1 MDQKYRPSKQQLI
14 IEEQKKLFK
23 NRKVVQLNKF
33 IKGDVSAFSVNDL
46 KIFKLII
53 SKVDSKDSLFKD
65 FYEITTDEIK
75 SLNINEKHLYNETRK
90 TLKRLANIYITFD
103 EGDSVREVGLIRN
116 DFKFEKYTKKI
127 LINFNNDMGEYLI
140 NLKKNF
146 FMYDL
151 IDIVN
156 FKFKHTIKF
165 YEYIKSQ
172 SLNVIKLKIETIK
185 EILDLKNKYS
195 RYTNFRTDVLEVIL
209 EEINESSNT
218 LYISY
223 TEERIASKV
232 EYIIFHVK
240 RIKSDLLLE
249 TNSLDDKNKYSYLI
263 GKECEYLNKFH
274 TLEHVDL
281 ENNVIVLK
289 ELLSSNYT
297 NIVKD
302 DEIGLKE
309 LLKTLF
315 KEQFL
320 EENEVKVEMDE
331 VQRLLS
337 IKDFKKFKD
346 QVIKQYI
353 GKSLGNNMPGFEAN
367 VIISVQEVTGY
378 LVNTLNGNVITKE
391 ESLVIWKYL
400 YKNKNLIG
408 KIEIENPVKDY
419 INKIIHI
426 YKNNLNGDRE
436 LFKYIIV
443 DIKEENIDNNPK
455 YRLYIQ
461 DIQDPLQEIE
471 KSKSLL
477 TIEQLKLFIE
487 ENSKVD
493 N

>member
-1 MDQKYRPSKQQLI
+1 MAQKNRPSKQQLI

-53 SKVDSKDSLFKD
+53 SKVDSKETLFKD

-75 SLNINEKHLYNETRK
+75 ALNINEKHLYEETRK

-127 LINFNNDMGEYLI
+127 LINFNDDMGEYLI

-172 SLNVIKLKIETIK
+172 SLNVIKLKVTTLK
-185 EILDLKNKYS
+185 EILDLTNKYS

-209 EEINESSNT
+209 EEINECSNT

-223 TEERIASKV
+223 TEERVASKV

-240 RIKSDLLLE
+240 RINSEILLE
-249 TNSLDDKNKYSYLI
+249 SNSKDYKNKYSYLV
-263 GKECEYLNKFH
+263 GKECEYLNKFY
-274 TLEHVDL
+274 TLEKVDL
-281 ENNVIVLK
+281 ENNIVVLK
-289 ELLSSNYT
+289 EVLSNNYT

-302 DEIGLKE
+302 SEEGIIEILKKLYKNDFKIVSVEDQDEI
-309 LLKTLF
+309 
-315 KEQFL
+315 
-320 EENEVKVEMDE
+320 
-331 VQRLLS
+331 QRLLS
-337 IKDFKKFKD
+337 IKDFKKFKE

-353 GKSLGNNMPGFEAN
+353 GKELGNNMPGFESD
-367 VIISVQEVTGY
+367 VIIAVQEGTGY
-378 LVNTLNGNVITKE
+378 LINTVDNKVITKE
-391 ESLVIWKYL
+391 ESLVIWKHL
-400 YKNKNLIG
+400 YKNKNLVG
-408 KIEIENPVKDY
+408 KIIVEDPIKEFLNKVIY
-419 INKIIHI
+419 IF
-426 YKNNLNGDRE
+426 KNNEQGNRE
-436 LFKYIIV
+436 LFKYMV
-443 DIKEENIDNNPK
+443 SEIKEEIDNDVPK
-455 YRLYIQ
+455 YRLFIQ
-461 DIQDPLQEIE
+461 NIQDPLQEVE
-471 KSKSLL
+471 KSKTLL
-477 TIEQLKLFIE
+477 TLEQLKVFIN
-487 ENSKVD
+487 ENSKTE

>member
-1 MDQKYRPSKQQLI
+1 MLVDKKIKPTKQQLFN
-14 IEEQKKLFK
+14 EEQKKLLK

-53 SKVDSKDSLFKD
+53 SKVDSKESLFRD

-75 SLNINEKHLYNETRK
+75 ALNINEKHLYSETRK

-103 EGDSVREVGLIRN
+103 EGESIREVGLIRN
-116 DFKFEKYTKKI
+116 DFKFEKYTKKV
-127 LINFNNDMGEYLI
+127 LINFNKDMDEYLI

-185 EILDLKNKYS
+185 GILDLKNKYS

-223 TEERIASKV
+223 TEERVGAKV

-249 TNSLDDKNKYSYLI
+249 NNTNRNKYSYLI
-263 GKECEYLNKFH
+263 GKECEYLDKFYI
-274 TLEHVDL
+274 LDNVDTDK
-281 ENNVIVLK
+281 NTIILK
-289 ELLSSNYT
+289 EALTNNFT

-302 DEIGLKE
+302 NEIGVDETLKA
-309 LLKTLF
+309 LF
-315 KEQFL
+315 KTEFIESSPMNDEQ
-320 EENEVKVEMDE
+320 DE
-331 VQRLLS
+331 VQRLLTV
-337 IKDFKKFKD
+337 KDFKKFKE
-346 QVIKQYI
+346 QVIKQYA
-353 GKSLGNNMPGFEAN
+353 GKNLGNNLPGFDEDDM
-367 VIISVQEVTGY
+367 ISVQEETGY
-378 LVNTLNGNVITKE
+378 LINCTTGKAIKKE
-391 ESLVIWKYL
+391 ESLLIWRFL
-400 YKNKNLIG
+400 YKNRDLVGKTKNLV
-408 KIEIENPVKDY
+408 EDY
-419 INKIIHI
+419 INKIFFI
-426 YKNNLNGDRE
+426 YKKNEFGDRE
-436 LFKYIIV
+436 LFKYMV
-443 DIKEENIDNNPK
+443 ADIKEEEDENNNIK
-455 YRLYIQ
+455 YRLFIQ
-461 DIQDPLQEIE
+461 NLNDPLQEIE

-477 TIEQLKLFIE
+477 TIEQLKIYIE
-487 ENSKVD
+487 ENSKID

>member
-1 MDQKYRPSKQQLI
+1 MSQKNMSSKQQLI

-53 SKVDSKDSLFKD
+53 SKVDSKESLFKD

-75 SLNINEKHLYNETRK
+75 ALNINEKHLYSETRK

-103 EGDSVREVGLIRN
+103 EGDSIREVGLIRN

-127 LINFNNDMGEYLI
+127 LINFNDDMGEYLI

-185 EILDLKNKYS
+185 EILDLRNKYS

-223 TEERIASKV
+223 SEERIASKV

-240 RIKSDLLLE
+240 RIKNDLLLDN
-249 TNSLDDKNKYSYLI
+249 TNDKTRYSYLI

-274 TLEHVDL
+274 ILERVDL
-281 ENNVIVLK
+281 DNNLIVLK
-289 ELLSSNYT
+289 EISIDNYT
-297 NIVKD
+297 NIIKD
-302 DEIGLKE
+302 NKAGVED
-309 LLKTLF
+309 LLKVLF
-315 KEQFL
+315 KE
-320 EENEVKVEMDE
+320 EYMAVDEDDNELDE
-331 VQRLLS
+331 IQRLLS

-346 QVIKQYI
+346 QVIVQYK
-353 GKSLGNNMPGFEAN
+353 GKKLANQLPGFEEE
-367 VIISVQEVTGY
+367 IISIQEDTGY
-378 LVNTLNGNVITKE
+378 LIVASSGNIITKE

-400 YKNKNLIG
+400 YKNKHLVG
-408 KIEIENPVKDY
+408 KIIEEDPIKDFKNKILH
-419 INKIIHI
+419 INK
-426 YKNNLNGDRE
+426 NTVFGDKEVR
-436 LFKYIIV
+436 KYIIS
-443 DIKEENIDNNPK
+443 DIKEELDEKEEIK
-455 YRLYIQ
+455 YRLYIH
-461 DIQDPLQEIE
+461 DLEDPLQEVE

-477 TIEQLKLFIE
+477 TIEQLNMFIR
-487 ENSKVD
+487 ENSKE

>member
-1 MDQKYRPSKQQLI
+1 MSQKNMSSKQQLI

-53 SKVDSKDSLFKD
+53 SKVDSKESLFKD

-75 SLNINEKHLYNETRK
+75 ALNINEKHLYSETRK

-103 EGDSVREVGLIRN
+103 EGDSIREVGLIRN
-116 DFKFEKYTKKI
+116 DFRFEKYTKKI
-127 LINFNNDMGEYLI
+127 LINFNDDMGEYLI

-185 EILDLKNKYS
+185 EILDLRNKYS

-223 TEERIASKV
+223 SEERIASKV

-240 RIKSDLLLE
+240 RIKNDLLLE
-249 TNSLDDKNKYSYLI
+249 NTNAKTKYSYLI

-274 TLEHVDL
+274 ILERVDL
-281 ENNVIVLK
+281 DNNLIVLK
-289 ELLSSNYT
+289 EVSIDNYT
-297 NIVKD
+297 NIIKD
-302 DEIGLKE
+302 NKSGVED
-309 LLKTLF
+309 LLKILF
-315 KEQFL
+315 KEEYRAID
-320 EENEVKVEMDE
+320 EEDNEPDE
-331 VQRLLS
+331 IQRLLS

-346 QVIKQYI
+346 QVIVQYK
-353 GKSLGNNMPGFEAN
+353 GKKLANQLPGFEEE
-367 VIISVQEVTGY
+367 IISIQEDTGY
-378 LVNTLNGNVITKE
+378 LIVESSGNIITKE
-391 ESLVIWKYL
+391 ESLIIWKYL
-400 YKNKNLIG
+400 YKNKQLVG
-408 KIEIENPVKDY
+408 KIIEEDPIKDFKNKILH
-419 INKIIHI
+419 INK
-426 YKNNLNGDRE
+426 NTVFGDNEVR
-436 LFKYIIV
+436 KYIIS
-443 DIKEENIDNNPK
+443 DIKEELDEKEEIK
-455 YRLYIQ
+455 YRLYIH
-461 DIQDPLQEIE
+461 DLEDPLQEVE

-477 TIEQLKLFIE
+477 TIEQLNKFIM
-487 ENSKVD
+487 ENSKE

>member
-1 MDQKYRPSKQQLI
+1 MAQKNRPSKQQLI

-53 SKVDSKDSLFKD
+53 SKVDSKETLFKD

-75 SLNINEKHLYNETRK
+75 ALNINEKHLYEETRK

-127 LINFNNDMGEYLI
+127 LINFNDDMGEYLI

-172 SLNVIKLKIETIK
+172 SLNVIKLKVDTLK
-185 EILDLKNKYS
+185 EILDLTNKYS

-209 EEINESSNT
+209 EEINECSNT

-223 TEERIASKV
+223 TEERVASKV

-240 RIKSDLLLE
+240 RINSDILLE
-249 TNSLDDKNKYSYLI
+249 SNSKDYKNKYSYLV
-263 GKECEYLNKFH
+263 GKECEYLNKFY
-274 TLEHVDL
+274 TLEKVDL
-281 ENNVIVLK
+281 ENNIVVLK
-289 ELLSSNYT
+289 EVLSDNYT

-302 DEIGLKE
+302 SEEGIIEILKKLYKNDFKTVSVEDQDEI
-309 LLKTLF
+309 
-315 KEQFL
+315 
-320 EENEVKVEMDE
+320 
-331 VQRLLS
+331 QRLLS
-337 IKDFKKFKD
+337 IKDFKKFKE

-353 GKSLGNNMPGFEAN
+353 GKELGNNMPGFESD
-367 VIISVQEVTGY
+367 VIISIQEGTGY
-378 LVNTLNGNVITKE
+378 LVNTSDNKVITKE
-391 ESLVIWKYL
+391 ESLVIWKHL
-400 YKNKNLIG
+400 YKNKNLVG
-408 KIEIENPVKDY
+408 KITVEDPTKEFLNKVIY
-419 INKIIHI
+419 IF
-426 YKNNLNGDRE
+426 KNNEQGNRE
-436 LFKYIIV
+436 LFKYMV
-443 DIKEENIDNNPK
+443 SEIKEEMDNDVTK
-455 YRLYIQ
+455 YRLFIQ
-461 DIQDPLQEIE
+461 NIQDPLQEVE
-471 KSKSLL
+471 KSKTLL
-477 TIEQLKLFIE
+477 TLEQLKVFID
-487 ENSKVD
+487 ENSKTE

>member
-1 MDQKYRPSKQQLI
+1 MSQKNKPTKQQLI

-33 IKGDVSAFSVNDL
+33 IKGDVSAFTVNDL

-53 SKVDSKDSLFKD
+53 SKVDSKETLFRD

-75 SLNINEKHLYNETRK
+75 ALNINEKHLYNETRK
-90 TLKRLANIYITFD
+90 SLKRLANIYITFD
-103 EGDSVREVGLIRN
+103 EGDAIREVGLIRN

-172 SLNVIKLKIETIK
+172 SLNVIKLKIDTIK
-185 EILDLKNKYS
+185 DILDLQNKYS

-240 RIKSDLLLE
+240 RIKNDLLLE
-249 TNSLDDKNKYSYLI
+249 DTAKDNKFVYLI

-274 TLEHVDL
+274 ILEKIDL
-281 ENNVIVLK
+281 DNNLIVLK
-289 ELLSSNYT
+289 ELYADNYT

-302 DEIGLKE
+302 NQMGVEQTLKSLFKKDFIEKDEEIETDEI
-309 LLKTLF
+309 
-315 KEQFL
+315 
-320 EENEVKVEMDE
+320 
-331 VQRLLS
+331 QRLLS
-337 IKDFKKFKD
+337 IKDFKRFKD
-346 QVIKQYI
+346 QVIKQYG
-353 GKSLGNNMPGFEAN
+353 GKKLVNNIPGFESDE
-367 VIISVQEVTGY
+367 IIAIEEETGY
-378 LVNTLNGNVITKE
+378 LVNNSTNIILTKE
-391 ESLVIWKYL
+391 ESLIVWKYL

-408 KIEIENPVKDY
+408 KIEIEDPIKQF
-419 INKIIHI
+419 INKIIYI
-426 YKNNLNGDRE
+426 YKTNGNGERNI
-436 LFKYIIV
+436 FKYIV
-443 DIKEENIDNNPK
+443 SDIKEEDDDGIIK

-471 KSKSLL
+471 KSKTLL
-477 TIEQLKLFIE
+477 SIEQLKVFIE
-487 ENSKVD
+487 ENSK

>member
-1 MDQKYRPSKQQLI
+1 MAQKNRPSKQQLI

-53 SKVDSKDSLFKD
+53 SKVDSRETLFKD

-75 SLNINEKHLYNETRK
+75 ALNINEKHLYEETRK

-127 LINFNNDMGEYLI
+127 LINFNDDMGEYLI

-185 EILDLKNKYS
+185 EILDLRNKYS

-223 TEERIASKV
+223 SEERIASKV

-240 RIKSDLLLE
+240 RIKNDLLLE
-249 TNSLDDKNKYSYLI
+249 NTNDKTKYSYLI

-274 TLEHVDL
+274 ILERVDL
-281 ENNVIVLK
+281 DNNLIVLK
-289 ELLSSNYT
+289 EVSIDNYT
-297 NIVKD
+297 NIIKD
-302 DEIGLKE
+302 NKSGVED
-309 LLKTLF
+309 LLKILF
-315 KEQFL
+315 KEEYRAID
-320 EENEVKVEMDE
+320 EEDNELDE
-331 VQRLLS
+331 IQRLLS

-346 QVIKQYI
+346 QVIVQYK
-353 GKSLGNNMPGFEAN
+353 GKKLANQLPGFEEE
-367 VIISVQEVTGY
+367 IISIQEDTGY
-378 LVNTLNGNVITKE
+378 LIVESSGNIITKE
-391 ESLVIWKYL
+391 ESLIIWKYL
-400 YKNKNLIG
+400 YKNKQLVG
-408 KIEIENPVKDY
+408 KIIEEDPIKDFKNKILH
-419 INKIIHI
+419 INK
-426 YKNNLNGDRE
+426 NTVFGDNEVR
-436 LFKYIIV
+436 KYIIS
-443 DIKEENIDNNPK
+443 DIKEELDENDKNK

-461 DIQDPLQEIE
+461 DLEDPLQEVE

-477 TIEQLKLFIE
+477 TIEQLNMFIR
-487 ENSKVD
+487 ENSKE

>member
-1 MDQKYRPSKQQLI
+1 MAQKNMNSKQQLI

-53 SKVDSKDSLFKD
+53 SKVDSKESLFKD

-75 SLNINEKHLYNETRK
+75 ALNINEKHLYSETRK

-103 EGDSVREVGLIRN
+103 EGDSIREVGLIRN

-127 LINFNNDMGEYLI
+127 LINFNDDMGEYLI

-185 EILDLKNKYS
+185 EILDLRNKYS

-223 TEERIASKV
+223 SEERIASKV

-240 RIKSDLLLE
+240 RIKNDLLLE
-249 TNSLDDKNKYSYLI
+249 NTNNKTKYSYLI

-274 TLEHVDL
+274 ILERVDL
-281 ENNVIVLK
+281 DNNLIVLK
-289 ELLSSNYT
+289 EVSIDNYT
-297 NIVKD
+297 NIIKD
-302 DEIGLKE
+302 NKSGVED
-309 LLKTLF
+309 LLKVLF
-315 KEQFL
+315 KEEYRIID
-320 EENEVKVEMDE
+320 EEDNEPDE
-331 VQRLLS
+331 IQRLLS

-346 QVIKQYI
+346 QVIVQYK
-353 GKSLGNNMPGFEAN
+353 GKKLANQLPGFEEE
-367 VIISVQEVTGY
+367 IISIQEDTGY
-378 LVNTLNGNVITKE
+378 LIVASSGNIITKE

-400 YKNKNLIG
+400 YKNKDLVG
-408 KIEIENPVKDY
+408 KIIEEDPIKDFKNKILH
-419 INKIIHI
+419 INK
-426 YKNNLNGDRE
+426 NTVFGDKEVR
-436 LFKYIIV
+436 KYIIS
-443 DIKEENIDNNPK
+443 DIKEELDENDKIK

-461 DIQDPLQEIE
+461 DLEDPLQDVE

-477 TIEQLKLFIE
+477 TIEQLNMFIR
-487 ENSKVD
+487 ENSKE

>member
-1 MDQKYRPSKQQLI
+1 MAKNRPTKQQMI

-53 SKVDSKDSLFKD
+53 SKVDSKDNLFKD

-75 SLNINEKHLYNETRK
+75 ALNINEKHLYDETRK

-116 DFKFEKYTKKI
+116 DFRFEKYTKKI
-127 LINFNNDMGEYLI
+127 LINFNDDMGEYLI

-172 SLNVIKLKIETIK
+172 SLNVIKLKVETLK
-185 EILDLKNKYS
+185 DILDLTNKYS

-240 RIKSDLLLE
+240 RINSEILLE
-249 TNSLDDKNKYSYLI
+249 SNLKSNNKFSDLI
-263 GKECEYLNKFH
+263 GKECEYLNKYH
-274 TLEHVDL
+274 ILEKVDI

-289 ELLSSNYT
+289 EILTQNIT

-302 DEIGLKE
+302 NEEGLEIMLKNLFKTEFTVTSDKELDEI
-309 LLKTLF
+309 
-315 KEQFL
+315 
-320 EENEVKVEMDE
+320 
-331 VQRLLS
+331 QRLLT
-337 IKDFKKFKD
+337 IKDFKKFKE
-346 QVIKQYI
+346 QVIKQYAGKAI
-353 GKSLGNNMPGFEAN
+353 GNYMPGFEPE
-367 VIISVQEVTGY
+367 VVISVQEETGY
-378 LVNTLNGNVITKE
+378 LVDTLNDKVITKE
-391 ESLVIWKYL
+391 ESLVIWKHL

-408 KIEIENPVKDY
+408 KIIVENPIESF
-419 INKIIHI
+419 INKIIYI
-426 YKNNLNGDRE
+426 YKNGEAGRE
-436 LFKYIIV
+436 LFKYMV
-443 DIKEENIDNNPK
+443 SDIKEEIDNDIIK

-461 DIQDPLQEIE
+461 NIQDPLQEVE
-471 KSKSLL
+471 KSKTLL
-477 TIEQLKLFIE
+477 TLEQLKVFIE
-487 ENSKVD
+487 ENSKTI
-493 N
+493 

>member
-1 MDQKYRPSKQQLI
+1 MSQKNMSSKQQLI

-53 SKVDSKDSLFKD
+53 SKVDSKESLFKD

-75 SLNINEKHLYNETRK
+75 ALNINEKHLYSETRK

-103 EGDSVREVGLIRN
+103 EGDSIREVGLIRN

-127 LINFNNDMGEYLI
+127 LINFNDDMGEYLI

-185 EILDLKNKYS
+185 EILDLRNKYS

-223 TEERIASKV
+223 SEERIASKV

-240 RIKSDLLLE
+240 RIKNDLLLDN
-249 TNSLDDKNKYSYLI
+249 TNNKTKYSYLI

-274 TLEHVDL
+274 ILEGVDL
-281 ENNVIVLK
+281 DNNLIVLK
-289 ELLSSNYT
+289 EISIDNYT
-297 NIVKD
+297 NIIKD
-302 DEIGLKE
+302 NKSGVED
-309 LLKTLF
+309 LLKVLF
-315 KEQFL
+315 KE
-320 EENEVKVEMDE
+320 EYVAVDE
-331 VQRLLS
+331 DEPDEIQRLLS

-346 QVIKQYI
+346 QVIVQYK
-353 GKSLGNNMPGFEAN
+353 GKKLANQLPGFEEE
-367 VIISVQEVTGY
+367 IISIQEDTGY
-378 LVNTLNGNVITKE
+378 LIVTSSGNIITKE

-400 YKNKNLIG
+400 YKNKHLVG
-408 KIEIENPVKDY
+408 KIIEEDPIKDFKNKILH
-419 INKIIHI
+419 INK
-426 YKNNLNGDRE
+426 NTVFGDKEVR
-436 LFKYIIV
+436 KYIIS
-443 DIKEENIDNNPK
+443 DIKEELDEKEEIK
-455 YRLYIQ
+455 YRLYIH
-461 DIQDPLQEIE
+461 DLEDPLQEVE

-477 TIEQLKLFIE
+477 TIEQLNMFIR
-487 ENSKVD
+487 ENSKE

>member
-1 MDQKYRPSKQQLI
+1 MGQKNTSSKQQLI

-53 SKVDSKDSLFKD
+53 SKVDSKESLFKD

-75 SLNINEKHLYNETRK
+75 ALNINEKHLYSETRK

-103 EGDSVREVGLIRN
+103 EGDSIREVGLIRN
-116 DFKFEKYTKKI
+116 DFRFEKYTKKI
-127 LINFNNDMGEYLI
+127 LINFNDDMGEYLI

-185 EILDLKNKYS
+185 EILDLRNKYS

-223 TEERIASKV
+223 SEERIASKV

-240 RIKSDLLLE
+240 RIKNDLLLE
-249 TNSLDDKNKYSYLI
+249 NTNDKTKYSYLI

-274 TLEHVDL
+274 ILERVDL
-281 ENNVIVLK
+281 DNNLIVLK
-289 ELLSSNYT
+289 EVSIDNYT
-297 NIVKD
+297 NIIKD
-302 DEIGLKE
+302 NKSGVED
-309 LLKTLF
+309 LLKILF
-315 KEQFL
+315 KEEYRAID
-320 EENEVKVEMDE
+320 EEDNELDE
-331 VQRLLS
+331 IQRLLS

-346 QVIKQYI
+346 QVIVQYK
-353 GKSLGNNMPGFEAN
+353 GKKLANQLPGFEEE
-367 VIISVQEVTGY
+367 IISIQEDTGY
-378 LVNTLNGNVITKE
+378 LIVESSGNIITKE
-391 ESLVIWKYL
+391 ESLIIWKYL
-400 YKNKNLIG
+400 YKNKQLVG
-408 KIEIENPVKDY
+408 KIIEEDPIKDFKNKILH
-419 INKIIHI
+419 INK
-426 YKNNLNGDRE
+426 NTVFGDNEVR
-436 LFKYIIV
+436 KYIIS
-443 DIKEENIDNNPK
+443 DIKEELDENDKNK

-461 DIQDPLQEIE
+461 DLEDPLQEVE

-477 TIEQLKLFIE
+477 TIEQLNMFIR
-487 ENSKVD
+487 ENSKE

>member
-1 MDQKYRPSKQQLI
+1 MAQKNMNTKQQLI

-53 SKVDSKDSLFKD
+53 SKVDSKDTLFKD

-103 EGDSVREVGLIRN
+103 QGDSIREVGLIRN

-127 LINFNNDMGEYLI
+127 LINFNDDMGEYLI

-223 TEERIASKV
+223 TEERIAAKV

-249 TNSLDDKNKYSYLI
+249 TSSNKNKYSYLI

-274 TLEHVDL
+274 TLTKIDL
-281 ENNVIVLK
+281 SNNLIVLK
-289 ELLSSNYT
+289 EVSTENYT
-297 NIVKD
+297 NIIKD
-302 DEIGLKE
+302 NEIGVEE
-309 LLKTLF
+309 LLKTLY
-315 KEQFL
+315 KEDFI
-320 EENEVKVEMDE
+320 VVIDDDE
-331 VQRLLS
+331 QDEIQRLLS

-346 QVIKQYI
+346 QVISQYS
-353 GKSLGNNMPGFEAN
+353 GKYLGNKMPGFEPEE
-367 VIISVQEVTGY
+367 IIAIQEDTGY
-378 LVNTLNGNVITKE
+378 LIITSNNKIITKE
-391 ESLVIWKYL
+391 ESLVIWKHL
-400 YKNKNLIG
+400 YKNKNLVG
-408 KIEIENPVKDY
+408 KIIEENPIKDFINQILY
-419 INKIIHI
+419 IH
-426 YKNNLNGDRE
+426 KNNAFGDKE
-436 LFKYIIV
+436 ISKYMIS
-443 DIKEENIDNNPK
+443 DIKEEKDENDIIK

-461 DIQDPLQEIE
+461 DIQDPLQDIE

-477 TIEQLKLFIE
+477 TIEQLRVFIT
-487 ENSKVD
+487 ENSKEK
-493 N
+493 